1 MPASR
6 LRRTPTREK
15 RIGTLSRCDGQQFT
29 GCCCS
34 SVIILISI
42 AVVII
47 IVMIIISSSGSG
59 SDDSGSGGSLSGKIT
74 TEIREIRFVC
84 PRLGF
89 VGLGLDGTVT

>member
-1 MPASR
+1 
-6 LRRTPTREK
+6 
-15 RIGTLSRCDGQQFT
+15 
-29 GCCCS
+29 
-34 SVIILISI
+34 
-42 AVVII
+42 
-47 IVMIIISSSGSG
+47 MIIISSSGSG